1 MDKQRLQK
9 IEKKAQDAYQ
19 RALQKSDGIRQLRY
33 ILKDALLLLR
43 KTYHALEQQPQ
54 DGWKRWVYDHFY
66 AFEGHALHTIEEMQS
81 LRGRGIPLYRI
92 TFLLYEVFSDGQEP
106 LGQEA
111 VEQALRT
118 ANATAELEECQLS
131 FVYTA
136 DRKSTRLNSSHR
148 G

>member
-81 LRGRGIPLYRI
+81 LRGRGIPLYQI
-92 TFLLYEVFSDGQEP
+92 TFLLYEVFSD
-106 LGQEA
+106 
-111 VEQALRT
+111 
-118 ANATAELEECQLS
+118 
-131 FVYTA
+131 
-136 DRKSTRLNSSHR
+136 RKSVV
-148 G
+148 